1 MLNCQKIAPINEDGG
16 DYAHYEVLLAVLDK
30 NNEPMP
36 PQDFI
41 IAAETYNR
49 MGAID
54 RWVIKHAFQ
63 FIAANILKLDGL
75 GAFSINISGNSL
87 TEDDFMEFVLEQF
100 NETRLP
106 ASMICFEITETS
118 AIGSLDRA
126 IEFME
131 KLKVIGV
138 QFSLDDFGTGLSS
151 YSYLRNLPVDYLK
164 IDGVFVKDIM
174 TNPSDYAVVKSI
186 NEIGHFMGKKT
197 IAEYVEDDQVLEM
210 LRDIGIDFAQGYGIE
225 KKVPL
230 TDLLTM

>member
-1 MLNCQKIAPINEDGG
+1 M
-16 DYAHYEVLLAVLDK
+16 LLAVLDK

-100 NETRLP
+100 NETRLH
-106 ASMICFEITETS
+106 ASIICIEIT
-118 AIGSLDRA
+118 
-126 IEFME
+126 
-131 KLKVIGV
+131 
-138 QFSLDDFGTGLSS
+138 
-151 YSYLRNLPVDYLK
+151 
-164 IDGVFVKDIM
+164 
-174 TNPSDYAVVKSI
+174 
-186 NEIGHFMGKKT
+186 
-197 IAEYVEDDQVLEM
+197 
-210 LRDIGIDFAQGYGIE
+210 
-225 KKVPL
+225 
-230 TDLLTM
+230 